1 MTFQKTFGTMKPMST
16 PYELYY
22 WPAIQGRG
30 EFIRLALEESQT
42 PYLDVARSPE
52 GGVAALQRLL
62 HSEENA
68 VRPFAP
74 PFLKVGEVLLSQ
86 VANILHFL
94 GPRLGLVPSD
104 PESQHLALQLQ
115 LTIADFISEIHDTH
129 HPISTALYYE
139 EQRAE
144 AKQRTGLFLQHRL
157 PKFLGYFEGT
167 LRRQL
172 GLGAEYLL
180 GGFSYVDLSLFQTLE
195 GLAYAFPKAFEAV
208 RATIP
213 LSLAL
218 AAKIEARP
226 NIAAYLASPRRLPM
240 TEHDLFRRYPELDLE

>member
-1 MTFQKTFGTMKPMST
+1 MNLMNT
-16 PYELYY
+16 PYKLYY
-22 WPAIQGRG
+22 WPTIQGRG
-30 EFIRLALEESQT
+30 EFIRLALEESQV
-42 PYLDVARSPE
+42 PYLDVARLPAPE

-62 HSEENA
+62 HSEEDA

-74 PFLKVGEVLLSQ
+74 PFLKVGNLLLSQ
-86 VANILHFL
+86 VANVLHFL
-94 GPRLGLVPSD
+94 GPRLGLVPND
-104 PESQHLALQLQ
+104 DESRHLVLQLQ
-115 LTIADFISEIHDTH
+115 LTISDFISEIHDTH

-139 EQRAE
+139 EQKIE
-144 AKQRTGLFLQHRL
+144 AKRRTTLFLQHRL

-172 GLGAEYLL
+172 SLGAEYLV

-195 GLAYAFPKAFEAV
+195 GLAYAFPKVFEAA
-208 RATIP
+208 RHTIP
-213 LSLAL
+213 LSLGL

-240 TEHDLFRRYPELDLE
+240 TEHDLFRQYPALDLP